1 MLGGGTFTAQNKII
15 PGTYINFVSLA
26 SASSTLLDRGVAT
39 MPLASDWGVPGKV
52 FEVTNTEF
60 VKNSMKLFGYPYDH
74 EKMKGLRDL
83 FKNIKTLYAYR
94 LVGNTAEKA
103 KSGDGN
109 VIAKYPGVAGN
120 NITLKVTAIP
130 GDDVA
135 YIVETYF
142 NNVLVDSVTTT
153 DDGADIH
160 NDYVDA
166 TFLLGGASTITL
178 TGGTNGTI
186 TGDEYQAYFDAIESY
201 SFNAL
206 GVVTADDDIKG
217 LCANFCKR
225 LRDEMG
231 IKFQAVVYN
240 YKADYEGVINVKN
253 KVTDANESEASLV
266 YWVTGIIAGCAV
278 NASNLNKL
286 YDGEFTVDT
295 NYTQKQLEEAIIA
308 GEFTLHNVGFDVR
321 VLEDINS
328 LTTTTDA
335 KNELFKDNQTIRVI
349 DQIANDTATLFNTKY
364 LGNVPNDES
373 GRISLWNDLVKLREE
388 LQNIRAIENFADG
401 DVSVSAGATKNSV
414 VVTDAIEIINTM
426 AKLYMTTT
434 IA

>member
-1 MLGGGTFTAQNKII
+1 MLGGGTFITQNKIL

-26 SASSTLLDRGVAT
+26 SASATLSDRGIAT
-39 MPLASDWGVPGKV
+39 MPLALDWGVPGKV
-52 FEVTNTEF
+52 FEVTNEDF
-60 VKNSMKLFGYPYDH
+60 NANSMKLFGYSSDH

-103 KSGDGN
+103 KSNDGN
-109 VIAKYPGVAGN
+109 VVAKYPGVAGN
-120 NITLKVTAIP
+120 NITLKVTTIP
-130 GDDVA
+130 GDTVA
-135 YIVETYF
+135 HIVETYF

-153 DDGADIH
+153 EAGVEIH
-160 NDYVDA
+160 NDYIDA
-166 TFLLGGASTITL
+166 SILLNGNATITL

-186 TGDEYQAYFDAIESY
+186 TGDEYQAYFDAIEPY

-206 GVVTADDDIKG
+206 GIVTTDSEING

-231 IKFQAVVYN
+231 VKFQAVVYN
-240 YKADYEGVINVKN
+240 HKANYEGVVNVKN

-266 YWVTGIIAGCAV
+266 YWVTGIVAGCAV

-295 NYTQKQLEEAIIA
+295 DYTQKQLEEAIKA

-328 LTTTTDA
+328 LTETSDV

-349 DQIANDTATLFNTKY
+349 DQIANDTASIFNTKY
-364 LGNVPNDES
+364 LGGVPNDDS
-373 GRISLWNDLVKLREE
+373 GRISLWADLVKHREE
-388 LQNIRAIENFADG
+388 LQSIRAIENFKDE
-401 DVSVSAGATKNSV
+401 DLKVEKGATKKSV
-414 VVTDAIEIINTM
+414 VINEAIEIVNSM
-426 AKLYMTTT
+426 AKLYVTTT